1 MNRIFSNFF
10 APLPRWLWHGLCIL
24 PMCTLP
30 LYTVPV
36 LAASEAATPAL
47 TSYTTQAGDTVERV
61 LKKAMPDSPL
71 NPSLLRKALVDA
83 NPNVVSGKVGQKFK
97 TGTVI
102 HVPEHATLVR
112 STLEAYAPPG
122 SESAIRNGF
131 SASDPA
137 SRRHWI
143 RYP

>member
-1 MNRIFSNFF
+1 MNRIFSNFI
-10 APLPRWLWHGLCIL
+10 APLPRWLWVGLCTL
-24 PMCTLP
+24 PMCTLT
-30 LYTVPV
+30 LYTAPA
-36 LAASEAATPAL
+36 LAASEATTPAL
-47 TSYTTQAGDTVERV
+47 AIYTTQAGDTVERV
-61 LKKAMPDSPL
+61 LKNAMPDSPL

-102 HVPEHATLVR
+102 HVPEHAALVR
-112 STLEAYAPPG
+112 STLETYAPLG
-122 SESAIRNGF
+122 TESAPRNGF